1 MTLDD
6 IGVGVGLSKRPDPS
20 PREEPIEM
28 FRSTRV
34 LLQVARP
41 RRFVVPLEVRSNLL
55 ISDAISARQN
65 RLPNSHAPLALPEEA
80 ASLGLFLYA
89 RALSNRPPVDV
100 VLDPPD
106 GAWLTAFQLRPIQG
120 PHLLLLSPAAGEFRL
135 PRQGLKSSTFR
146 SGRRRSEERRVGKE
160 CRSRWS

>member
-55 ISDAISARQN
+55 ISDAIRARQN

-80 ASLGLFLYA
+80 AGLGLLLYA
-89 RALSNRPPVDV
+89 PALSKPPSCYI
-100 VLDPPD
+100 VLYSPD
-106 GAWLTAFQLRPIQG
+106 GASPSAFQI
-120 PHLLLLSPAAGEFRL
+120 SA
-135 PRQGLKSSTFR
+135 
-146 SGRRRSEERRVGKE
+146 
-160 CRSRWS
+160 

>member
-6 IGVGVGLSKRPDPS
+6 IGVGIGLAERPDPT

-28 FRSTRV
+28 FHSTRV

-55 ISDAISARQN
+55 ISDAIRARQN

-80 ASLGLFLYA
+80 AGLG
-89 RALSNRPPVDV
+89 
-100 VLDPPD
+100 
-106 GAWLTAFQLRPIQG
+106 
-120 PHLLLLSPAAGEFRL
+120 LLLSAFALSKRPSL
-135 PRQGLKSSTFR
+135 YLVLYPPH
-146 SGRRRSEERRVGKE
+146 
-160 CRSRWS
+160 